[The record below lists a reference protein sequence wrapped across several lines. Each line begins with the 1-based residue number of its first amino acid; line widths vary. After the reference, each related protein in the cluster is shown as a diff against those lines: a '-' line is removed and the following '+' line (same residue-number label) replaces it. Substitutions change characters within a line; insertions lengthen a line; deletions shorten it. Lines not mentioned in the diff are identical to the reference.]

1 MIGVIT
7 GDIINSRDVPVQ
19 TWMQPLKHV
28 LFQIG
33 DTPQAWEVYRGDSF
47 QVEITDPSQALKRAI
62 QFKAALK
69 SVEGMDIRMCIGIGD
84 KTYSA
89 QSITESNGPA
99 FVHSGTGFEKL
110 KKQKQKLSIVSRDK
124 DFNDEFNLYIRLM
137 LIVMDNWTP
146 RSAEFVQIS
155 LEENLLQKEIAGKL
169 GISQSS
175 VSERRKR
182 SYFREIMEV
191 EKRYRKKVKSINAG
205 R

>member
-1 MIGVIT
+1 
-7 GDIINSRDVPVQ
+7 
-19 TWMQPLKHV
+19 
-28 LFQIG
+28 
-33 DTPQAWEVYRGDSF
+33 
-47 QVEITDPSQALKRAI
+47 
-62 QFKAALK
+62 
-69 SVEGMDIRMCIGIGD
+69 MDIRMCIGIGD

-89 QSITESNGPA
+89 KSITESNGPA

-110 KKQKQKLSIVSRDK
+110 KKQKQKLSIVSRDS
-124 DFNDEFNLYIRLM
+124 DFNNEFNLYIRLM

-146 RSAEFVQIS
+146 RSAEFVLIS
-155 LEENLLQKEIAGKL
+155 LEENLLQKEIAEKL